1 MMKRLACLIVL
12 VCTLNSG
19 AQAACDD
26 PKPLRLAVIPKK
38 SQEMLAR
45 EYRPL
50 LQALEKSLGRRV
62 ELVHS
67 NSYTTSIEGLVERSI
82 DVAELGPA
90 AYAIA
95 KKRDPAITPFATLSQ
110 SPGHFSDAPNSYRA
124 LLVTRA
130 GQGLDKLENL
140 RGKTLNLI
148 DPASTSGALI
158 PRQAIAALTGSSLE
172 GYFQRI
178 SYAGSHDRAIQA
190 VQRGIVDA
198 AFVSSRRMDEAM
210 RTGTLKPDEL
220 KVVWRSEPIAYDPFV
235 YRSNLCSPLVERI
248 RRTFF
253 SETPA
258 LQAMFKD
265 MKANGFTPVA
275 DENYQ
280 AIHALYDSMQ

>member
-1 MMKRLACLIVL
+1 MKIQLACLLAL
-12 VCTLNSG
+12 VWTLLST
-19 AQAACDD
+19 AHATCDD

-38 SQEMLAR
+38 SQETVAR

-50 LQALEKSLGRRV
+50 LLALEKSLGRRV

-82 DVAELGPA
+82 DIAELGPA

-95 KKRDPAITPFATLSQ
+95 KKRDPGVTPFATLSQ
-110 SPGHFSDAPNSYRA
+110 APGHFSDAPNSYRA
-124 LLVTRA
+124 LLITRA

-158 PRQAIAALTGSSLE
+158 PRQAIATLTGSSLE

-178 SYAGSHDRAIQA
+178 SYAGSHDRAIQS

-198 AFVSSRRMDEAM
+198 AFVSSRRVDEAI
-210 RTGTLKPDEL
+210 RTGTLNPDEL
-220 KVVWRSEPIAYDPFV
+220 KIVWRSEPIAYDPFV

-265 MKANGFTPVA
+265 LKAHGFTAVT
-275 DENYQ
+275 DDNYRDVR
-280 AIHALYDSMQ
+280 ALYDSLQ

>member
-1 MMKRLACLIVL
+1 MKNCLACLLVL
-12 VCTLNSG
+12 FATLVSSVH
-19 AQAACDD
+19 AACDD

-38 SQEMLAR
+38 SQETVAR

-82 DVAELGPA
+82 DIAELGPA

-110 SPGHFSDAPNSYRA
+110 SPGQFSDVPNSYRA

-178 SYAGSHDRAIQA
+178 SYAGSHDRAIRA
-190 VQRGIVDA
+190 VQAGIVDA
-198 AFVSSRRMDEAM
+198 AFVSSRRVDEAI
-210 RTGTLKPDEL
+210 RKGTLQPEEFKI
-220 KVVWRSEPIAYDPFV
+220 VWRSEAIAYDPFV
-235 YRSNLCSPLVERI
+235 YRSNLCGPLVERI

-258 LQAMFKD
+258 LLAMFKD
-265 MKANGFTPVA
+265 LKATGFTVVT
-275 DENYQ
+275 DDSY
-280 AIHALYDSMQ
+280 HDVRALYDSMQ